1 MIDAVT
7 DGLEAQYANQI
18 KRVSMDNRLSIIDFL
33 SSMKLEI
40 NISHNHKRNYI
51 RLLHK
56 LSKFYHDKPFKLMTR
71 DEVVSFLDSLRK
83 QEGDDQLHRWIGT
96 YNLYRNL
103 LLRFFKWLYYPDIEP
118 SKRPKPHIIEN
129 IAVLRRKETSIYKP
143 SDIWTAED
151 DLLFLQYCPNKR
163 DRCYHAIS
171 RDTSQPI

>member
-1 MIDAVT
+1 MNLFTTSDSKRILNKGLALPQAYYSESSVEMKIDAVT

-56 LSKFYHDKPFKLMTR
+56 LSKFYHDKTFKLMTR

-118 SKRPKPHIIEN
+118 SKRPKPISN
-129 IAVLRRKETSIYKP
+129 RKYFRT
-143 SDIWTAED
+143 
-151 DLLFLQYCPNKR
+151 
-163 DRCYHAIS
+163 
-171 RDTSQPI
+171 